1 LRDRGEL
8 RPGAFADVVVFD
20 PRTIADQ
27 ATYENPHQFATG
39 VRDVFVNGTAVVRDG
54 APLPFTR
61 GLAPGRA
68 LKFRE

>member
-1 LRDRGEL
+1 
-8 RPGAFADVVVFD
+8 VFD